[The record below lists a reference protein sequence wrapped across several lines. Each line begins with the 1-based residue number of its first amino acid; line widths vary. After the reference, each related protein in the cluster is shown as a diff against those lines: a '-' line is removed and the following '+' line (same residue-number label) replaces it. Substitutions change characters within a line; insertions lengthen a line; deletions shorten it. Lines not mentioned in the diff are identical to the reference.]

1 MGKIIDCE
9 TIAEQ
14 YFTEVEQELKSI
26 GVRPIVKM
34 FLATDDDSCVS
45 YATIMRRKFAKTGI
59 EALLFRI
66 SSSEELEE
74 GIRATEG
81 ERETTGC
88 FVFYPIK
95 FPGFENY
102 YFMKLVPPSKDV
114 EGLSAENVYRLIHYR
129 KTFEN
134 TPCKAVVPC
143 TPKAVIKVL
152 QNYNV
157 HTEGSDVVIVNKSYA
172 LGDPLRMMFDNLRA
186 TVTVCDIN
194 TKPES
199 LRYYVK
205 NADII
210 VTGVPYEV
218 ELFND
223 EDIKQGATVINCS
236 FYHNFDP
243 EKIARRA
250 EFISFR
256 QGKNYIGQVT
266 TAMAAINVLYLLKYQ
281 RYRESR

>member
-9 TIAEQ
+9 LIAEK
-14 YFTEVEQELKSI
+14 YFTEVEQELKKI
-26 GVRPIVKM
+26 GARPMVRM
-34 FLATDDDSCVS
+34 FLATTTDKSCES
-45 YATIMRRKFAKTGI
+45 YATIMEKKFARIGI

-74 GIRATEG
+74 RIRATER

-152 QNYNV
+152 QNYNICI
-157 HTEGSDVVIVNKSYA
+157 ERSDVVVVNKSYA
-172 LGDPLRMMFDNLRA
+172 LGDPLRRMFDNLGA

-194 TKPES
+194 TKPE
-199 LRYYVK
+199 
-205 NADII
+205 
-210 VTGVPYEV
+210 
-218 ELFND
+218 
-223 EDIKQGATVINCS
+223 
-236 FYHNFDP
+236 
-243 EKIARRA
+243 
-250 EFISFR
+250 
-256 QGKNYIGQVT
+256 
-266 TAMAAINVLYLLKYQ
+266 
-281 RYRESR
+281 